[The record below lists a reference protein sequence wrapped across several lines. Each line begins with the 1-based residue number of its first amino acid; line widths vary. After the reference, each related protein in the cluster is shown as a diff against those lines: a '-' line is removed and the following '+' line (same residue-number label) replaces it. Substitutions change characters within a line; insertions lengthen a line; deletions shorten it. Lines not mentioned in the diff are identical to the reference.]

1 MTLLSTMT
9 ATATTQRTPA
19 ISSGKIG
26 DPVTNLES
34 VKITPVM
41 LQDTR
46 TQLSIR
52 QAIGLEGTAVQVFEA
67 YTQSHAHTDSSSAV
81 TQMPDIRAGDRLI
94 TGGVTYV
101 VRWAEQ
107 QPATASLSATLILY
121 LTEDKRQ

>member
-1 MTLLSTMT
+1 MTLSNMMT

-26 DPVTNLES
+26 DPVTNLQN

-41 LQDTR
+41 LSDTR
-46 TQLSIR
+46 GQHEIR
-52 QAIGLEGTAVQVFEA
+52 QAIGMEGTAVQVFEC
-67 YTQSHAHTDSSSAV
+67 YTEPHAHTDSSVSV
-81 TQMPDIRAGDRLI
+81 NQMPDIRAGDRLV

-107 QPATASLSATLILY
+107 QPATLSFAATLLIY
-121 LTEDKRQ
+121 LSEDKRL